1 MEDFESKHELLPT
14 NTSGDINGNGV
25 PQDKKDLII
34 RLYAEGKTNAEV
46 SALSG
51 VSKPVCIAIKKAA
64 GTGGLDV
71 VEWKRK
77 VSAMFAG
84 IVNKGAERL
93 MVDID
98 NIPAGQLPLALAI
111 LTDKILALQ
120 DAPQTIIEHRLRVSH
135 EDINK
140 MLKGEVIEI
149 APAKSLDTKSV
160 EPNHPAP

>member
-1 MEDFESKHELLPT
+1 MNEFESKHELLPT
-14 NTSGDINGNGV
+14 NTSGDINGNGI
-25 PQDKKDLII
+25 PQDKKELIL
-34 RLYAEGKTNAEV
+34 RLYSEGKTNSEVAEQ
-46 SALSG
+46 SG

-84 IVNKGAERL
+84 IVHKGAERL

-120 DAPQTIIEHRLRVSH
+120 DAPQTIVEHRLRISH
-135 EDINK
+135 DDINK
-140 MLKGEVIEI
+140 MLKGDVIEI
-149 APAKSLDTKSV
+149 APAKGLDTKPI
-160 EPNHPAP
+160 EPNNPAP